1 MRRGSIPQILKQFNQ
16 ASKQLERVFFPNAG
30 WPYVSDIIS
39 HYIVGYLFG
48 FKNDFLDFCVL
59 CLCMFARHRNES
71 VVIFSSY
78 LKFLDIVAV
87 VLKQQSDV
95 TCLRFDGT
103 LNDTQKQAVREEF
116 TNGTSSAPLLVT
128 AGCGV
133 TGINL
138 QSGSVIIQMEVW
150 WNMNHERQAYAR
162 CLRQGQDKMVKAYKL
177 FAENSNI
184 DIMISKCQVRK
195 DKLNSQVM
203 KPLVRKDDDPLI
215 IPALHS

>member
-71 VVIFSSY
+71 
-78 LKFLDIVAV
+78 
-87 VLKQQSDV
+87 
-95 TCLRFDGT
+95 
-103 LNDTQKQAVREEF
+103 AVREEF

-128 AGCGV
+128 AGCGG

-138 QSGSVIIQMEVW
+138 QPGSVIIQMEVW

-162 CLRQGQDKMVKAYKL
+162 CLRQGQDKMVKVYKL

>member
-1 MRRGSIPQILKQFNQ
+1 M
-16 ASKQLERVFFPNAG
+16 
-30 WPYVSDIIS
+30 
-39 HYIVGYLFG
+39 
-48 FKNDFLDFCVL
+48 
-59 CLCMFARHRNES
+59 
-71 VVIFSSY
+71 
-78 LKFLDIVAV
+78 

-128 AGCGV
+128 AGCGG

-162 CLRQGQDKMVKAYKL
+162 CLRQGQDKMVKVYKL

>member
-59 CLCMFARHRNES
+59 CLC
-71 VVIFSSY
+71 IY

-87 VLKQQSDV
+87 VLKQQSDE
-95 TCLRFDGT
+95 
-103 LNDTQKQAVREEF
+103 AVREEF

-128 AGCGV
+128 AGCGG

-162 CLRQGQDKMVKAYKL
+162 CLRQGQDKMVKVYKL